1 MAKQTLQQ
9 RIIEAL
15 ETLGCRRVEGKS
27 TRYIVMTRLQGEGF
41 YFIGKNG
48 AFRAGRT
55 VTSSMSLQGI
65 ISIDKLFAAAERKRQ
80 EQGS

>member
-9 RIIEAL
+9 RIIDAL
-15 ETLGCRRVEGKS
+15 ETLGCRRVEGKT
-27 TRYIVMTRLQGEGF
+27 TRYVVLTKMRDEGF
-41 YFIGKNG
+41 YFVGKNG